1 MLVVDPPQADHLG
14 SRNNLLGKNS
24 SPEQIRQFSNHLR
37 VTKDTPPTFL
47 IHANDDKGV
56 PAENSIM
63 FYEALR
69 KARVPAEMH
78 IYLKGGH
85 GFGMKK
91 GVGPAEGWINLYAD
105 WLKTGGWLDGQ

>member
-1 MLVVDPPQADHLG
+1 MVLVVDPPQADHLG

-47 IHANDDKGV
+47 IHANDDKAM
-56 PAENSIM
+56 PPENSIL

-69 KARVPAEMH
+69 KAGDQPAPPQFPPG
-78 IYLKGGH
+78 L
-85 GFGMKK
+85 
-91 GVGPAEGWINLYAD
+91 PAIRLLTQHRHQHQILHPLRNQRLAI
-105 WLKTGGWLDGQ
+105 